1 MSRLVLV
8 SNRVADL
15 EKTSQS
21 GGLAVALGDML
32 LEHGGLWFGWDG
44 EIIDGAIA
52 PSVSIRTEG
61 ETTVATTPLTR
72 SEVDNYYNG
81 MANSVLWPILH
92 YRLDLAHLD
101 VGYLQAYRQ
110 VNERFADELCK
121 LLKPDDRIWIHDYH
135 LFPLGAELRARGID
149 NAIGFFLHVPFP
161 PPDMFIA
168 LPGHDWLIRS
178 IFSYNVIGFQTA
190 ADLHNFQRY
199 VIENFD
205 GERDDDTRVIAFGRA
220 IVAKV
225 FPIGIDVDAFK
236 AMAETDE
243 AHAIIK
249 QMQRRRFPVSQI
261 IGVDRLDY
269 TKGLPERF
277 KAFRLLLQQ
286 SPASRG
292 QVTLMQIAPPTR
304 ENVEAYA
311 EIRVELEQLSGAING
326 AFADFNWTP
335 IRYLHRTLPRPTLA
349 ALYRG
354 SRVGLVTPLRD
365 GMNLVA
371 KEYVAAQDP
380 EDPGVLV
387 LSIFAGAAEELE
399 EALKVNP
406 HNTQEVSDTILRAI
420 SMPLEER
427 MERYQALM
435 HRIRKHD
442 VVNWRHDFVAEL
454 EAEASHI
461 ANGPR
466 AVEDH
471 H

>member
-44 EIIDGAIA
+44 EIIDGSTA

-61 ETTVATTPLTR
+61 DTTVATTPLTR

-101 VGYLQAYRQ
+101 AGYLQSYRR
-110 VNERFADELCK
+110 VNSRFADELSR
-121 LLKPDDRIWIHDYH
+121 LIKPDDLIWIHDYH
-135 LFPLGAELRARGID
+135 LFPLGAELRAREAG

-178 IFSYNVIGFQTA
+178 IFSYDVIGFQTA
-190 ADLHNFQRY
+190 ADLQNFQRY

-205 GERDDDTRVIAFGRA
+205 GECHDDVHVTAFGRA

-243 AHAIIK
+243 ARGIIK
-249 QMQRRRFPVSQI
+249 QMQRRSVPVIQI

-277 KAFRLLLQQ
+277 KAFRMLLEQ
-286 SPASRG
+286 SPSSRSK
-292 QVTLMQIAPPTR
+292 VTLMQIAPPTR
-304 ENVEAYA
+304 ENVDAYA
-311 EIRVELEQLSGAING
+311 EIREELEQLSGAING

-335 IRYLHRTLPRPTLA
+335 IRYLHRTLPRRTLA

-442 VVNWRHDFVAEL
+442 VVNWRHSFVGEL
-454 EAEASHI
+454 EAAATRI
-461 ANGPR
+461 ANVPR
-466 AVEDH
+466 AVEEH

>member
-1 MSRLVLV
+1 MNRLVVV

-15 EKTSQS
+15 EKTGQS
-21 GGLAVALGDML
+21 GGLAVALGDAL
-32 LEHGGLWFGWDG
+32 REHGGLWFGWNGD
-44 EIIDGAIA
+44 IA
-52 PSVSIRTEG
+52 PEG
-61 ETTVATTPLTR
+61 EAPRLSTQSFGDTTVATTTLTQ
-72 SEVDNYYNG
+72 SEVDDYYNG

-101 VGYLQAYRQ
+101 AGYLQAYRK

-135 LFPLGAELRARGID
+135 LFPLGAELRARGIG

-178 IFSYNVIGFQTA
+178 IFSYDVIGFQTA
-190 ADLHNFQRY
+190 ADLHNFQHY

-205 GERDDDTRVIAFGRA
+205 GECHDDVHVTAFGRT
-220 IVAKV
+220 ITAKV

-243 AHAIIK
+243 ARGIIK
-249 QMQRRRFPVSQI
+249 QMQRRSVPVIQI

-269 TKGLPERF
+269 SKGLPERF
-277 KAFRLLLQQ
+277 KAFRMLLEQ
-286 SPASRG
+286 SPSSRSK
-292 QVTLMQIAPPTR
+292 VTLMQIAPPTR
-304 ENVEAYA
+304 ENVDAYA
-311 EIRVELEQLSGAING
+311 EIREELEQLSGAING

-335 IRYLHRTLPRPTLA
+335 IRYLHRAIPRATLA

-354 SRVGLVTPLRD
+354 SKVGLVTPLRD

-380 EDPGVLV
+380 DDPGVLV
-387 LSIFAGAAEELE
+387 LSIFAGAAEEMA
-399 EALKVNP
+399 EALQVNP
-406 HNTQEVSDTILRAI
+406 HDIQDVTNAILRAI

-427 MERYQALM
+427 LERHRALM

-442 VVNWRHDFVAEL
+442 VVQWRHGFVGEL
-454 EAEASHI
+454 EAAAEQDA
-461 ANGPR
+461 R
-466 AVEDH
+466 
-471 H
+471 